1 MGEVRKTLAV
11 VVALVMSLAP
21 LRAHPQSPA
30 RTDTLTLHSAIF
42 HNTRL
47 LRIWVPPGYDDP
59 QMSARRYPVV
69 YFTDGIS
76 TQHGRRLEST
86 AALLTEQ
93 GTIPPTVFV
102 MIDNGG
108 STQESHAPA
117 RDRADE
123 YLPYPDA
130 PASWNP
136 PMPDPHGKLFPDF
149 LEKEVR
155 PLVELRF
162 RVRTDASHVGL
173 AGASYGGSIAAYT
186 AMARPRHYG
195 LLLLESPSLHIS
207 DQALLHAADTTRT
220 WPDRVYIGVGTK
232 EGSTP
237 DDRQEMVTN
246 ARTLA
251 DLITAHSPRTRT
263 CYWVVPDAEH
273 GEPAWRARL
282 PAALTFLLGNGECPT
297 KPPGS

>member
-1 MGEVRKTLAV
+1 MEGVRRTLSILIV
-11 VVALVMSLAP
+11 LGALHTPAMTHS
-21 LRAHPQSPA
+21 QSPP
-30 RTDTLTLHSAIF
+30 RTDTLTLHSATF

-47 LRIWVPPGYDDP
+47 LRIWLPPGYDDP
-59 QMSARRYPVV
+59 QMTSRRYPVV

-76 TQHGRRLEST
+76 TQHGRRLESIA
-86 AALLTEQ
+86 AALTGQ

-108 STQESHAPA
+108 STLESHSPA

-136 PMPDPHGKLFPDF
+136 PMADPHGKLFPRF
-149 LEKEVR
+149 LESEVR
-155 PLVELRF
+155 PLIEARY
-162 RVRTDASHVGL
+162 RVRSDAAYTGL
-173 AGASYGGSIAAYT
+173 GGASYGGAIAVYT
-186 AMARPRHYG
+186 VIARPGHYG

-207 DQALLHAADTTRT
+207 GQALLHAADTARA
-220 WPDRVYIGVGTK
+220 WPARVYIGVGTH
-232 EGSTP
+232 EGSTA

-251 DLITAHSPRTRT
+251 DLISAHSPQTRT

-282 PAALTFLLGNGECPT
+282 PAALTFLLGNGACPT

>member
-1 MGEVRKTLAV
+1 MTRLWKTARFLTAV
-11 VVALVMSLAP
+11 GVSMP
-21 LRAHPQSPA
+21 LSIARTQSPSHI
-30 RTDTLTLHSAIF
+30 DILTLHSAIF

-59 QMSARRYPVV
+59 EMASRRYPVF

-76 TQHGRRLEST
+76 TQHGRRLDST
-86 AALLTEQ
+86 AAVLTGQ

-108 STQESHAPA
+108 STKESHSPA

-136 PMPDPHGKLFPDF
+136 PMPDPHGKLFPRF
-149 LEKEVR
+149 LESEVR
-155 PLVELRF
+155 PLIEARY
-162 RVRTDASHVGL
+162 RVRSDAAYTGL
-173 AGASYGGSIAAYT
+173 GGASYGGAIAVYT
-186 AMARPRHYG
+186 VIARPGHYG

-207 DQALLHAADTTRT
+207 DQALLHAADTARP
-220 WPDRVYIGVGTK
+220 WPARVYIGVGTK
-232 EGSTP
+232 EFSTP
-237 DDRQEMVTN
+237 DDHQEMVTN

-251 DLITAHSPRTRT
+251 DLITAHSPKTRT

>member
-1 MGEVRKTLAV
+1 MGEVRKTLNV
-11 VVALVMSLAP
+11 VVALVISLAP
-21 LRAHPQSPA
+21 VTAHAQSPA
-30 RTDTLTLHSAIF
+30 HTDTLTLHSSIF

-59 QMSARRYPVV
+59 QMTSRRYPVV

-76 TQHGRRLEST
+76 TQHGRRLESAA
-86 AALLTEQ
+86 AALTGQ

-108 STQESHAPA
+108 STKESHSPA

-130 PASWNP
+130 PESWNP
-136 PMPDPHGKLFPDF
+136 PMPDPHGKLFPRF
-149 LEKEVR
+149 LESEVR
-155 PLVELRF
+155 PLIESRY
-162 RVRTDASHVGL
+162 RVRSDAAYTGL
-173 AGASYGGSIAAYT
+173 AGMSYGGAVAVYT
-186 AMARPRHYG
+186 VIARPGHYG

-207 DQALLHAADTTRT
+207 DQALLHAADSTKS
-220 WPDRVYIGVGTK
+220 WPARVYIGVGTN

-237 DDRQEMVTN
+237 ADRQEMVTN

-251 DLITAHSPRTRT
+251 DLITAHSPQTRT